1 MKVLAIKKG
10 SLQATEY
17 NAVTNIAYAG
27 GNVTISYGSS
37 QTATLAYAD
46 YMLQIVL

>member
-27 GNVTISYGSS
+27 GIVTISYGSS
-37 QTATLAYAD
+37 QTATLTYAD